1 MNSAAR
7 REAFHHAAGS
17 PNLTQKPWS
26 LCPGHSHTTQYTFW
40 SPSWCT
46 RLVGGTERDRTP
58 LPLGLHL
65 FLKQRKPG
73 LAAETLVAGRRWVEA
88 QSQAGNKNGGEELGL
103 PKGKPAEK
111 ENQAKK

>member
-17 PNLTQKPWS
+17 PNLAQKPWS
-26 LCPGHSHTTQYTFW
+26 LCPGYSHIPQSTFW
-40 SPSWCT
+40 SPSWYT
-46 RLVGGTERDRTP
+46 RLVGGTERDGTP

-73 LAAETLVAGRRWVEA
+73 LAAESLVAGRRWVGA
-88 QSQAGNKNGGEELGL
+88 QAQAGNKYDGEGLGL
-103 PKGKPAEK
+103 PKGKPA
-111 ENQAKK
+111 